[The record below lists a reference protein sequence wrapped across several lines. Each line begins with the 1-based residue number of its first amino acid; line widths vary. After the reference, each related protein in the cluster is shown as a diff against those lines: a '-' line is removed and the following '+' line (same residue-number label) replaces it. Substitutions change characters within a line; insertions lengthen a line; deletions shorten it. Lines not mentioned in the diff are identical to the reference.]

1 MKRVRAASALFALLV
16 WVLVAAPRQAS
27 SVRDHLE
34 FGWKHVL
41 EPVGEIRR
49 EQYGPD
55 FQAAIERIA
64 AEIPPRAEYRL
75 VASRNPG
82 CEPMWVRA
90 ALAPRVPR
98 SLGPESALRRQE
110 LEALLAQS
118 PRVFVVGCSGGAPA
132 LLSADTLPGSVAR

>member
-1 MKRVRAASALFALLV
+1 MKRARAAAALLALLL
-16 WVLVAAPRQAS
+16 WVLAAAPRQAADA
-27 SVRDHLE
+27 RDHLE

-41 EPVGEIRR
+41 DPVGQIRR

-64 AEIPPRAEYRL
+64 AEIPPNAEYRL
-75 VASRNPG
+75 VESRNPG
-82 CEPMWVRA
+82 CEPTYVRA

-98 SLGPESALRRQE
+98 TLGPESALRRRE

-118 PRVFVVGCSGGAPA
+118 PRVFVVGCSGGAPV
-132 LLSADTLPGSVAR
+132 LLSADTLPGSASP